1 MGAISYIYL
10 NLEISGMALTH
21 AILTA
26 LLEEDLTGYEL
37 AKQFDVSLGFFWTA
51 SHQQIYQTLKR
62 LYAEELVTAREV
74 SQTGKPDKRVYS
86 LTDSGRRSLDAW
98 VLSETKKRKVTD
110 ELFAKLYTVGHS
122 STAAVIDAVIQRQHD
137 HREKLA
143 LYRKIESR
151 NYAEPLK
158 LPDQRKGVYLAL
170 LAGIRQEE
178 ASLLW
183 CEDALSL
190 LVSVSR
196 VG

>member
-1 MGAISYIYL
+1 MGAISYIHL

-110 ELFAKLYTVGHS
+110 ELF
-122 STAAVIDAVIQRQHD
+122 RQF
-137 HREKLA
+137 
-143 LYRKIESR
+143 
-151 NYAEPLK
+151 
-158 LPDQRKGVYLAL
+158 
-170 LAGIRQEE
+170 
-178 ASLLW
+178 
-183 CEDALSL
+183 
-190 LVSVSR
+190 VSR
-196 VG
+196 EILFQQSGKNCVSKRHTGNLQIKMGVAYRTDSYM